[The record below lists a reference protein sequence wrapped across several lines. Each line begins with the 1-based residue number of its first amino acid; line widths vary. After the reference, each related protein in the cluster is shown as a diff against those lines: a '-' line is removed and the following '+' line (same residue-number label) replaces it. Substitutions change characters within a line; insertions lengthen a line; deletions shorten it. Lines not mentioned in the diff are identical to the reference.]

1 MPVIPSPVDGID
13 LRYDISGDGP
23 ALVLLHGSV
32 LTRAIWRGLGYLA
45 PLIAEHTVIRIDLR
59 GHGLSGAPHDPGAY
73 TQEVF
78 VADLL
83 AVLDAEGVGR
93 AALMGYSL
101 GARVALSTALEHP
114 GRVRRLVSLGGSAS
128 AQRGAVDSVFFPGV
142 IEALRE
148 DGMEAFCAGQGLG
161 PEVTS
166 RRARATRTAFLAA
179 DHRAVAALLERHRRD
194 TGGAAGGTRRLHRAG
209 PVDGG
214 HRGPSALRGVTAGR
228 LAHARCGVR
237 AVAGPRS
244 RRHPLPTGRGARA
257 RPAVPGAEALSP
269 RRRPLPL
276 RAPGAPAPRGPRRR

>member
-179 DHRAVAALLERHRRD
+179 DHRAVAALLSATDATPAVPQEELADCTVPALWMAGTEDHPRFEESQRAASHMPDAEFVPLPGRD
-194 TGGAAGGTRRLHRAG
+194 HGGTLF
-209 PVDGG
+209 PPDEV
-214 HRGPSALRGVTAGR
+214 
-228 LAHARCGVR
+228 LAHA
-237 AVAGPRS
+237 
-244 RRHPLPTGRGARA
+244 LPF
-257 RPAVPGAEALSP
+257 
-269 RRRPLPL
+269 L
-276 RAPGAPAPRGPRRR
+276 R